1 MPRIALK
8 SATYCLMHLTVAVA
22 VAYALTRS
30 WQVALAVG
38 IIEPVVQTA
47 FFTVHDRLWAKAD
60 RRRAEK
66 QAAAASGLAYSR

>member
-38 IIEPVVQTA
+38 IIEPIVQTV
-47 FFTVHDRLWAKAD
+47 FFTVHDRLWARAD
-60 RRRAEK
+60 RK
-66 QAAAASGLAYSR
+66 HAAKRSADADLAFSG